1 MALVFTTET
10 CAMTSCGSVCRT
22 SQAGVVTSCPRGC
35 KKPAQ
40 KKVTPLRP
48 HRLFDPPQKEIHR
61 PRCTRWSAV
70 SSGTTRRTFSF
81 RASDSPPGSAT
92 CGGFRSSCFDNGGG
106 AFLFVYLLVIALVAK
121 PLYYLEMFVGQF
133 SSSGSMSV
141 WAAFP
146 LARGVGA
153 TMTVGSLCLA
163 LYYNMYLSYALMYIY
178 HSLGAHLPWSGCYSS
193 WGANTH
199 VCYIR
204 KPNV

>member
-1 MALVFTTET
+1 MERRIKWDHKADFFLSSIGLSAGIGNLWRFPFLV
-10 CAMTSCGSVCRT
+10 
-22 SQAGVVTSCPRGC
+22 
-35 KKPAQ
+35 
-40 KKVTPLRP
+40 
-48 HRLFDPPQKEIHR
+48 
-61 PRCTRWSAV
+61 
-70 SSGTTRRTFSF
+70 
-81 RASDSPPGSAT
+81 
-92 CGGFRSSCFDNGGG
+92 FDNGGG